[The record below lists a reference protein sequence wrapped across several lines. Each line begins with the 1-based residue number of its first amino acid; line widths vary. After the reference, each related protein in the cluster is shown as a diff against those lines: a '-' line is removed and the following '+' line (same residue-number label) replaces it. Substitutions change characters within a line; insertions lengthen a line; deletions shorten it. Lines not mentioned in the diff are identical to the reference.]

1 MAEKSKVATLAA
13 GPKTF
18 LGTSNFGNTN
28 VNGTLN
34 VTGKLTIQQ
43 EGTIGAESKDAV
55 TGNQIHNL
63 KTELERSI
71 ASAGSN
77 ATEQIEAAKTELK
90 EKITG
95 VESAY
100 KKADTTLD
108 GKISALSSTLEGKQI
123 NVTGDSGDGYTVTGA
138 NGGLRFVGG
147 SNINTTVA
155 NNGDIT
161 IALEDNVTVSGLTI
175 NGDLNVTG
183 TTTTVNSQDLVIK
196 DNMITLNSGDE
207 GAGVTKGIAGIEINR
222 GSEAKYQIIFDE
234 NSDKLKAGVEGGTKA
249 LATEEFV
256 TEAVSNATAAGSE
269 QLVNGQWKVT
279 VEDGCLVIKYGNK
292 LLASWDAPVEQ

>member
-1 MAEKSKVATLAA
+1 MAEKSKVATFAA

-55 TGNQIHNL
+55 TGNQINNL
-63 KTELERSI
+63 KTELEGSI
-71 ASAGSN
+71 ASAGSS

-90 EKITG
+90 EKITE
-95 VESAY
+95 VDTAY

-138 NGGLRFVGG
+138 NGGLKFVGG
-147 SNINTTVA
+147 SNINTTAA

-161 IALEDNVTVSGLTI
+161 IALEDNVTVSGLTV
-175 NGDLNVTG
+175 NGNLNVTG

-207 GAGVTKGIAGIEINR
+207 GEGVTKGIAGIEINR
-222 GSEAKYQIIFDE
+222 GSEAKYQIVFDE
-234 NSDKLKAGVEGGTKA
+234 SDDKLKAGVESETKA

-256 TEAVSNATAAGSE
+256 TKAVSNATTAGSE

-279 VEDGCLVIKYGNK
+279 VEDGCLVIKYGDK
-292 LLASWDAPVEQ
+292 LLASWDAPVE

>member
-55 TGNQIHNL
+55 TGKQIHNL
-63 KTELERSI
+63 KTELESSI

-77 ATEQIEAAKTELK
+77 AT
-90 EKITG
+90 
-95 VESAY
+95 
-100 KKADTTLD
+100 
-108 GKISALSSTLEGKQI
+108 
-123 NVTGDSGDGYTVTGA
+123 
-138 NGGLRFVGG
+138 
-147 SNINTTVA
+147 
-155 NNGDIT
+155 
-161 IALEDNVTVSGLTI
+161 
-175 NGDLNVTG
+175 
-183 TTTTVNSQDLVIK
+183 
-196 DNMITLNSGDE
+196 
-207 GAGVTKGIAGIEINR
+207 
-222 GSEAKYQIIFDE
+222 
-234 NSDKLKAGVEGGTKA
+234 
-249 LATEEFV
+249 
-256 TEAVSNATAAGSE
+256 AAGAE

-292 LLASWDAPVEQ
+292 LLASWDAPVE

>member
-28 VNGTLN
+28 VNGTLG
-34 VTGKLTIQQ
+34 VTGK
-43 EGTIGAESKDAV
+43 
-55 TGNQIHNL
+55 QIHNL
-63 KTELERSI
+63 KTELESSI
-71 ASAGSN
+71 SSAGSS

-90 EKITG
+90 EKITE
-95 VESAY
+95 VDTAY

-138 NGGLRFVGG
+138 NGGLKFVGG

-161 IALEDNVTVSGLTI
+161 IALEDNVTVSGLTV
-175 NGDLNVTG
+175 NGNLNVTG

-207 GAGVTKGIAGIEINR
+207 GEGVTKGIAGIEINR
-222 GSEAKYQIIFDE
+222 GSEAKYQIVFDE
-234 NSDKLKAGVEGGTKA
+234 SDDKLKAGVESETKA

-256 TEAVSNATAAGSE
+256 TKAVSNATTAGSE

-279 VEDGCLVIKYGNK
+279 VEDGCLVIKYGDK
-292 LLASWDAPVEQ
+292 LLASWDAPVE

>member
-1 MAEKSKVATLAA
+1 MAEKSKVATFAA

-28 VNGTLN
+28 INGTLN

-63 KTELERSI
+63 KTELEGSI

-100 KKADTTLD
+100 KKADTALD

-138 NGGLRFVGG
+138 NGGLKFVGG

-161 IALEDNVTVSGLTI
+161 IALEDNATVSGLTV
-175 NGDLNVTG
+175 NGNLNVTG

-207 GAGVTKGIAGIEINR
+207 GEGVTKGIAGIEINR
-222 GSEAKYQIIFDE
+222 GSEAKYQIVFDE
-234 NSDKLKAGVEGGTKA
+234 SDDKLKAGVEGGTKA

-256 TEAVSNATAAGSE
+256 TKAVSNATTAGSE
-269 QLVNGQWKVT
+269 QLVNGQQKVT
-279 VEDGCLVIKYGNK
+279 VEDGCLVIKYEDK
-292 LLASWDAPVEQ
+292 LLASWGAPVE